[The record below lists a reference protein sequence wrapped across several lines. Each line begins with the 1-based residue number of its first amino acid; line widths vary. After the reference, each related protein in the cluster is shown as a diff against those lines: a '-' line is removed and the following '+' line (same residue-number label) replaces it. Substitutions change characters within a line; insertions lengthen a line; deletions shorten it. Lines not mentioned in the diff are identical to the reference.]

1 MTRHNPKESRTCLDM
16 ETIRDI
22 SIDAIKLAGELLN
35 QDKFLDTGQ
44 LDTIIHRCN
53 ILLGIFDE
61 IITDFQL
68 PPPLRGHASI
78 HLESN
83 REDKRKR
90 YTGKPGRPAY
100 DIPSEQI
107 EGLRSMS
114 FSWMKTADFLSV
126 SERTLR
132 NKSAEL
138 EISLKY

>member
-1 MTRHNPKESRTCLDM
+1 MTRHNSKESRTCLDM

-90 YTGKPGRPAY
+90 YRETR
-100 DIPSEQI
+100 SSC
-107 EGLRSMS
+107 LRHT
-114 FSWMKTADFLSV
+114 FRANRRTTLYGFLLGENCRFFV
-126 SERTLR
+126 CV
-132 NKSAEL
+132 
-138 EISLKY
+138 